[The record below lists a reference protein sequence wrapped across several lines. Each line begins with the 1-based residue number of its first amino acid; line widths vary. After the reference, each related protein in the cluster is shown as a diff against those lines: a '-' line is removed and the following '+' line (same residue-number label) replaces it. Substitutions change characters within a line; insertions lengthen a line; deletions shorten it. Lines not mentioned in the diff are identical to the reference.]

1 MLLDKQKNN
10 LIEETKNMLLEI
22 LNKTLSEKE

>member
-1 MLLDKQKNN
+1 MLLDKQKSN